1 MHCNFQLDRTRLW
14 FASVLG
20 LCLALNSL
28 VSAQQIP
35 SYKSYEDYC
44 TKNPKAPTCINGKP
58 ITMQDMQRNA
68 QKLMEAQRKSLYKG
82 GLGNPKAASPRT
94 EVYRQPVEP
103 PTLGLRPDWAFAH
116 PSADM
121 LAAINVLALRE
132 SPTVRALLQQLA
144 TPLQMQP
151 SELDNFL
158 ARGEGVNQVW
168 ISMRAGDSLMLL
180 QGPAQFPPGF
190 VQIGNGMTSY
200 RIAKNAIVIG
210 REASVLKSVERL
222 IHPSATPSAAVLKMK
237 RLAIENDFWTT
248 GIPASLT
255 QMKAPKLPTDLS
267 GYSLNV
273 RIRDGLTFQVQMQF
287 RSAIAAHKFVDSV
300 HQDPNLAQYPVKVNT
315 TVEGVSV
322 RVSLTAT
329 QAQLSQAL
337 DSALAGPF
345 GAQLKSLAANMR
357 KSDQL
362 TIVGLQGGPKEVGSS
377 GKAVP
382 APAGNSAAPGGI
394 EIIYGSG
401 TPH

>member
-1 MHCNFQLDRTRLW
+1 M
-14 FASVLG
+14 
-20 LCLALNSL
+20 
-28 VSAQQIP
+28 
-35 SYKSYEDYC
+35 
-44 TKNPKAPTCINGKP
+44 
-58 ITMQDMQRNA
+58 TMQDMQRNA
-68 QKLMEAQRKSLYKG
+68 QKLMDAQRKSLYKG
-82 GLGNPKAASPRT
+82 GLTNPKAASPRT
-94 EVYRQPVEP
+94 EVYRQPVET
-103 PTLGLRPDWAFAH
+103 PTPGLRPDWAFAH
-116 PSADM
+116 PGADM

-144 TPLQMQP
+144 PPLQMQP
-151 SELDNFL
+151 SELENFL

-168 ISMRAGDSLMLL
+168 ISMRSGDSLILL

-200 RIAKNAIVIG
+200 RIAKNAVVIG

-222 IHPSATPSAAVLKMK
+222 IHPSATPSAVVLKMK

-255 QMKAPKLPTDLS
+255 QMKSPKLPTDLS

-273 RIRDGLTFQVQMQF
+273 RIRDGLTFHVQMQF
-287 RSAIAAHKFVDSV
+287 RSAIAAQKFVDSV
-300 HQDPNLAQYPVKVNT
+300 HQDPNLAQYPVNVNT
-315 TVEGVSV
+315 VVEAASV

-362 TIVGLQGGPKEVGSS
+362 TIVGLPGGPKEVGSS
-377 GKAVP
+377 GKAVL

-394 EIIYGSG
+394 EII
-401 TPH
+401 TEAAPRTELKLETHVPHSPRIPNAGNSSDGW